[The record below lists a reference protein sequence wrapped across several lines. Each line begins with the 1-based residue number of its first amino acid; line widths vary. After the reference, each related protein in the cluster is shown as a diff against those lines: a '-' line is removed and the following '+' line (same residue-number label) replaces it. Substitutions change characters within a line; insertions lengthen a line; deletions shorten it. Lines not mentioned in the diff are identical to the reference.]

1 MGEMDLKKAEYYT
14 NRELSWLGFNNR
26 ILGEARDASLPLF
39 ERLKFLSITA
49 SNLDEFFMIR
59 VASLKDMV
67 HAGYTKKDISG
78 MTASGAAEKNL
89 KRDTRTGRS
98 AVFYLQSLSDPGSE
112 KAGAENYFRARESE
126 RRAEKIC
133 GCLF

>member
-14 NRELSWLGFNNR
+14 NRELSWLG
-26 ILGEARDASLPLF
+26 
-39 ERLKFLSITA
+39 
-49 SNLDEFFMIR
+49 
-59 VASLKDMV
+59 
-67 HAGYTKKDISG
+67 
-78 MTASGAAEKNL
+78 L
-89 KRDTRTGRS
+89 KRDTRTGRA

>member
-59 VASLKDMV
+59 ARRLYKK
-67 HAGYTKKDISG
+67 GYFRDDG
-78 MTASGAAEKNL
+78 FGAAEKNL